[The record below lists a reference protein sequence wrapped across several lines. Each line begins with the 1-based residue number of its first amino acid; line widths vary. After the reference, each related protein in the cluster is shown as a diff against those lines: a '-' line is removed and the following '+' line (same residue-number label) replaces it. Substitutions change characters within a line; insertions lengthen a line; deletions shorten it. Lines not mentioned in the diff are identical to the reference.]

1 MHRQAS
7 CHARPHPRTA
17 PPHTCNTLNVRQI
30 CANQCTGPR
39 ATAALP
45 RTSGENGRSA
55 YAPGWNMREG
65 PCLLSVH
72 RPHRTVRRR
81 EPAAAGGLDGRV
93 PREKRNRCS
102 HTREPGR
109 IYFRYT
115 FARPGAARGRTPRH
129 PVSYPTSAP
138 VAQLDRALPSGGRG
152 QGFESLRARHLRCR
166 TLVIPGPR
174 AQPEGAR
181 LARSSRFTHNARLA
195 PSGAPNSKGSP
206 SRFPAFGR
214 TGFDTTVRRALR
226 QTTEKHR
233 QCHRR
238 RPTALYRNLSILRWW

>member
-81 EPAAAGGLDGRV
+81 KPAAAGGLDGRV

-152 QGFESLRARHLRCR
+152 QGFESLRARQIQKAHPCGEPFEFW
-166 TLVIPGPR
+166 V
-174 AQPEGAR
+174 PEGFDSKPTG
-181 LARSSRFTHNARLA
+181 SSRA
-195 PSGAPNSKGSP
+195 
-206 SRFPAFGR
+206 
-214 TGFDTTVRRALR
+214 
-226 QTTEKHR
+226 R
-233 QCHRR
+233 QCRARQRRRLRR
-238 RPTALYRNLSILRWW
+238 RPAAASNPFRRTIILF